1 MLCTKPNQGFDSFYK
16 CCQDALYLLPTF
28 LLSCLLASEVAKFL
42 QYASVVW
49 LVSTSV
55 ADNFL
60 LLFLVLVLA
69 AIL

>member
-1 MLCTKPNQGFDSFYK
+1 MGISKFSDVV
-16 CCQDALYLLPTF
+16 PTYGPT
-28 LLSCLLASEVAKFL
+28 LASEVAKLL